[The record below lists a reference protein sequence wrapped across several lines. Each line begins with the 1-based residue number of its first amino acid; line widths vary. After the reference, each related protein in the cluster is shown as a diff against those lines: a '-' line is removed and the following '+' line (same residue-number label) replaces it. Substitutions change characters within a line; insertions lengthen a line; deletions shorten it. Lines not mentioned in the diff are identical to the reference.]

1 MTQQDYVIARKLN
14 ILDFASQMKNIS
26 LACRQMGISRTHYY
40 DIKNAIAED
49 GIAGLLEKTKRGPRI
64 GNRFPKEVEDAIL
77 AYSLEFPTH
86 GQERTANELN
96 RNNKWNL
103 SGGGVRSVWLR
114 FKLEKKN
121 LRLKRLEEHSRKEG
135 TILSESQ
142 VIALE
147 NQKEVRQSEG
157 EIETLHSG
165 FLFGQDTYYVGYIK
179 GVGKIYQ
186 QTGIDT
192 FSNLG
197 FAKLYQD
204 KTATVAA
211 DFLNDKV
218 LPYFEEHSIR
228 VLRTLTDRGTEYCGN
243 PAHHYQLFLY
253 LNDIEHSPTK
263 ARHPQTNGACER
275 LNQII
280 KDEFYSVVFRRK
292 LYHSIEELQIDLD
305 SFMNDYNKKRTNQGK
320 RCQGQTPYEIF
331 LKGVEIYK
339 EMVFDGKDLAAMGP
353 TVGPVFAALNDFTE
367 NNLVK

>member
-1 MTQQDYVIARKLN
+1 MTQQDYVIQRKLN
-14 ILDFASQMKNIS
+14 ILDFASQMKSIS
-26 LACRQMGISRTHYY
+26 SACRQMGISRTHYY

-49 GIAGLLEKTKRGPRI
+49 GIAGLLEKTKKGPRI
-64 GNRFPKEVEDAIL
+64 GNRFAKEVEDAIL
-77 AYSLEFPTH
+77 AYSLVFPTH

-96 RNNKWNL
+96 QKNKWNL
-103 SGGGVRSVWLR
+103 SGGGVRSVWVR
-114 FKLEKKN
+114 HNLEKKN
-121 LRLKRLEEHSRKEG
+121 LRLKRLEEHSKKEG
-135 TILSESQ
+135 AILTESQ

-147 NQKEVRQSEG
+147 NQKELRQSEG
-157 EIETLHSG
+157 EVETFHSG
-165 FLFGQDTYYVGYIK
+165 FLLGQDTYYVGFIK

-218 LPYFEEHSIR
+218 LPIFEEHGIR

-243 PAHHYQLFLY
+243 PAHHYQLYLY
-253 LNDIEHSPTK
+253 LNDIEHTFTK

-280 KDEFYSVVFRRK
+280 KDEFYSVAFRRK
-292 LYHSIEELQIDLD
+292 LYHSLEELQIDLD

-320 RCQGQTPYEIF
+320 RCQGKTPYETF

-339 EMVFDGKDLAAMGP
+339 QMVFYGKELASMGP
-353 TVGPVFAALNDFTE
+353 TVGPVFDALKGLEKSNF
-367 NNLVK
+367 VQ